1 MSNIEKAVEKFIQL
15 RDAKKVIAD
24 RHKEEMAPYNE
35 AMTKIE
41 TAVQRIL
48 IEQGGNSIKTPCGTA
63 YLSTVTRP
71 VIENWKLTRAFLA
84 EHDLWD
90 MMVQK
95 LAPSAVEEFVEGNGE
110 LPPGVIQTS
119 DTNCR
124 FKR

>member
-1 MSNIEKAVEKFIQL
+1 MSAVDKAVEKYISL

-24 RHKEEMAPYNE
+24 RHKEEMKPYND

-41 TAVQRIL
+41 AGVQKIL
-48 IEQGGNSIKTPCGTA
+48 IGQGGNSMKTPYGTA

-71 VIENWKLTRAFLA
+71 VIQDWKVCKQFILDN
-84 EHDLWD
+84 DLID

-95 LAPSAVEEFVEGNGE
+95 LSPAAVEEFVESQGD

-119 DTNCR
+119 DTNCI